1 VVDRSVELALR
12 GEGVDAAALAAR
24 EEHVRS
30 EMEAKVKAC
39 EGLRVSDKTMACVRA
54 AQTSEELDQCLH

>member
-12 GEGVDAAALAAR
+12 GEDVDGAALAAR
-24 EEHVRS
+24 EAQVRG
-30 EMEAKVKAC
+30 EMDAKVKAC
-39 EGLRVSDKTMACVRA
+39 EGLRVSDKTMACVRG